1 MKDLFDSAYRLVH
14 TGERCVLAMIR
25 KSSGSTP
32 RGQGAGML
40 VLEDGSVRCT
50 IGGGFLEWS
59 AVETARD
66 VLAVWNPVLFRTVF
80 GILMPSKAR
89 SAHGAACI

>member
-1 MKDLFDSAYRLVH
+1 MKDLFDSAYWLVH

-40 VLEDGSVRCT
+40 VLEDGSMLLHHRRRLSGVVCSGNGTGCAEKWLRH
-50 IGGGFLEWS
+50 
-59 AVETARD
+59 R
-66 VLAVWNPVLFRTVF
+66 
-80 GILMPSKAR
+80 
-89 SAHGAACI
+89 GAF

>member
-1 MKDLFDSAYRLVH
+1 MKDLFDSAYWLVH

-40 VLEDGSVRCT
+40 VLEDGSMRVRAKVMQAPT
-50 IGGGFLEWS
+50 LYGW
-59 AVETARD
+59 
-66 VLAVWNPVLFRTVF
+66 LATLGTNVRIEQPQSLKEAYRTYLQ
-80 GILMPSKAR
+80 GI
-89 SAHGAACI
+89 IEQY